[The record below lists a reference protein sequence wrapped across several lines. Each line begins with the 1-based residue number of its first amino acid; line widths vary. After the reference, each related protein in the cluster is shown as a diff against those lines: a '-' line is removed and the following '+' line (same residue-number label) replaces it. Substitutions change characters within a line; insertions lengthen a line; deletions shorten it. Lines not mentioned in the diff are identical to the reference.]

1 MFRLLRYFSLTS
13 AVAIVVASAV
23 LLVIYRNTAR
33 GDLIES
39 VEQQNVFLAE
49 SLSNSIWPRF
59 KEFVRTR
66 TFGEADSIRSRPEI
80 QTLHEALRVL
90 TKDLPVLKVKIY
102 NVNGLTVYSSQAS
115 QIGEDKRQNPGFRF
129 VLDEALPASKLAYKG
144 EFSAF
149 SGVVYD
155 RDLVET
161 YVPIQNGDGPIEAVF
176 ELYSD
181 VTPLMV
187 RIDQTVGNLLIVLTI
202 VFGALYVVLFLIVR
216 RGDGI
221 LRREMASR
229 RRAEEQLVQ
238 FQKIESLGNLSGGM
252 AHNLNNL
259 LYPILALS
267 NRTRDELPENSLG
280 RERLDKVV
288 EAGERAK
295 AIVEQVLRFSHKS
308 GITEEPIDIQS
319 SVRNSLEILRS
330 TIPTNV
336 IVKDE
341 LDDTAGTTL
350 ADAAQ
355 IGVIV
360 MNLASNA
367 TDALRGTTGEMK
379 ISLTRVDVDA
389 ALADSIVN
397 LRLGAYA
404 KLTVNDTGP
413 GMDDDTE
420 RQMFDPFFTTKNV
433 GEGTGLGLSSVF
445 GIVSSLGGAIEV
457 SSAPGAGTTVDVYL
471 PISDD
476 ENAPSAP
483 SEIPVASEAS

>member
-1 MFRLLRYFSLTS
+1 M
-13 AVAIVVASAV
+13 
-23 LLVIYRNTAR
+23 
-33 GDLIES
+33 
-39 VEQQNVFLAE
+39 
-49 SLSNSIWPRF
+49 
-59 KEFVRTR
+59 
-66 TFGEADSIRSRPEI
+66 
-80 QTLHEALRVL
+80 
-90 TKDLPVLKVKIY
+90 
-102 NVNGLTVYSSQAS
+102 
-115 QIGEDKRQNPGFRF
+115 
-129 VLDEALPASKLAYKG
+129 
-144 EFSAF
+144 
-149 SGVVYD
+149 
-155 RDLVET
+155 
-161 YVPIQNGDGPIEAVF
+161 
-176 ELYSD
+176 
-181 VTPLMV
+181 
-187 RIDQTVGNLLIVLTI
+187 
-202 VFGALYVVLFLIVR
+202 
-216 RGDGI
+216 
-221 LRREMASR
+221 
-229 RRAEEQLVQ
+229 
-238 FQKIESLGNLSGGM
+238 
-252 AHNLNNL
+252 
-259 LYPILALS
+259 
-267 NRTRDELPENSLG
+267 
-280 RERLDKVV
+280 

-308 GITEEPIDIQS
+308 GITEEPIDIQA

-367 TDALRGTTGEMK
+367 TDALSGTTGEMK

-404 KLTVNDTGP
+404 MLTVNDTGP

-420 RQMFDPFFTTKNV
+420 RQMFDPFFTTKSV
-433 GEGTGLGLSSVF
+433 GDGTGLGLSSVF

-457 SSAPGAGTTVDVYL
+457 SSAPGAGTKVDVYL